1 MANKNPNSKGLV
13 PVTQLDEETQ
23 FKRRSNGGVKS
34 GITRRKNKAAKI
46 TLNDVMGQFLTEQFP
61 LEDKDGLVER
71 IDGKEL
77 ILRLMRQELA
87 KGGDTAVKLLRV
99 MNDIMQG
106 QPKVMQQINIS
117 AHEHNYLDAD
127 RMKLFDEIMGNKPAD
142 SSGADSNVVDVEY
155 DDAPVAV
162 RIFICESESM
172 FYHEFG
178 HAEASDT
185 YRKTHQ
191 RDEAVGFV
199 L

>member
-1 MANKNPNSKGLV
+1 MAKRGEGLI
-13 PVTQLDEETQ
+13 PVTQLDEETRKQ
-23 FKRRSNGGVKS
+23 RVKNGGIKS
-34 GITRRKNKAAKI
+34 GIARRKNKATKM

-87 KGGDTAVKLLRV
+87 KGGDTAVKLLKV

-142 SSGADSNVVDVEY
+142 SSGSDSNVVDVEY
-155 DDAPVAV
+155 E
-162 RIFICESESM
+162 I
-172 FYHEFG
+172 
-178 HAEASDT
+178 
-185 YRKTHQ
+185 K
-191 RDEAVGFV
+191 DEGK
-199 L
+199 

>member
-1 MANKNPNSKGLV
+1 MANKNPKTSQLI
-13 PVTQLDEETQ
+13 PVTQLSEEEKKQ
-23 FKRRSNGGVKS
+23 RSRNGGVKS
-34 GITRRKNKAAKI
+34 GIAKRKIKAAKI

-127 RMKLFDEIMGNKPAD
+127 RMKLFDEIMGNKPQD
-142 SSGADSNVVDVEY
+142 TEPESNVVDVEY
-155 DDAPVAV
+155 EV
-162 RIFICESESM
+162 
-172 FYHEFG
+172 
-178 HAEASDT
+178 
-185 YRKTHQ
+185 K
-191 RDEAVGFV
+191 DEGTVDGSGNQ
-199 L
+199 

>member
-1 MANKNPNSKGLV
+1 MANKNPKTSQLI
-13 PVTQLDEETQ
+13 PVTQLSEEEKKQ
-23 FKRRSNGGVKS
+23 RSRNGGVKS
-34 GITRRKNKAAKI
+34 GIAKRKIKAAKI

-127 RMKLFDEIMGNKPAD
+127 RMALFDEIMGNKPAD

-155 DDAPVAV
+155 EVKDVD
-162 RIFICESESM
+162 
-172 FYHEFG
+172 G
-178 HAEASDT
+178 T
-185 YRKTHQ
+185 GNQ
-191 RDEAVGFV
+191 
-199 L
+199 

>member
-1 MANKNPNSKGLV
+1 MANKNPKTSQLI
-13 PVTQLDEETQ
+13 PVTQLSEEEKKQ
-23 FKRRSNGGVKS
+23 RSRNGGVKS
-34 GITRRKNKAAKI
+34 GIAKRKIKAAKI

-127 RMKLFDEIMGNKPAD
+127 RMKLFDEIMGNKPQDAEPE
-142 SSGADSNVVDVEY
+142 SNVVDVEY
-155 DDAPVAV
+155 EVKDVDG
-162 RIFICESESM
+162 SSN
-172 FYHEFG
+172 
-178 HAEASDT
+178 
-185 YRKTHQ
+185 Q
-191 RDEAVGFV
+191 
-199 L
+199 

>member
-1 MANKNPNSKGLV
+1 MANKNPKTSQLV
-13 PVTQLDEETQ
+13 PVTQLSEEEKKQ
-23 FKRRSNGGVKS
+23 RSRNGGVKS
-34 GITRRKNKAAKI
+34 GIAKRKIKAAKI

-127 RMKLFDEIMGNKPAD
+127 RMKLFDEIMGNKPQD
-142 SSGADSNVVDVEY
+142 SEPESNVVDVEY
-155 DDAPVAV
+155 EV
-162 RIFICESESM
+162 
-172 FYHEFG
+172 
-178 HAEASDT
+178 
-185 YRKTHQ
+185 K
-191 RDEAVGFV
+191 DEGTVDGSGNQ
-199 L
+199 

>member
-1 MANKNPNSKGLV
+1 MANKNPKTSQLI
-13 PVTQLDEETQ
+13 PVTQLSEEEKKQ
-23 FKRRSNGGVKS
+23 RSRNGGVKS
-34 GITRRKNKAAKI
+34 GIAKRKIKAAKI

-61 LEDKDGLVER
+61 LENKDGLVER

-127 RMKLFDEIMGNKPAD
+127 RMKLFDEIMGNKPQDAEPE
-142 SSGADSNVVDVEY
+142 SNVVDVEY
-155 DDAPVAV
+155 EVKDDNN
-162 RIFICESESM
+162 
-172 FYHEFG
+172 
-178 HAEASDT
+178 
-185 YRKTHQ
+185 K
-191 RDEAVGFV
+191 
-199 L
+199 

>member
-1 MANKNPNSKGLV
+1 MAKRGEGLI
-13 PVTQLDEETQ
+13 PVTQLDEETRKQ
-23 FKRRSNGGVKS
+23 RVKNGGIKS
-34 GITRRKNKAAKI
+34 GIARRKNKANKM

-87 KGGDTAVKLLRV
+87 KGGDTAVKLLKV

-142 SSGADSNVVDVEY
+142 SSGSDSNVVDVEY
-155 DDAPVAV
+155 E
-162 RIFICESESM
+162 I
-172 FYHEFG
+172 
-178 HAEASDT
+178 
-185 YRKTHQ
+185 K
-191 RDEAVGFV
+191 DEGK
-199 L
+199 